1 MTALDH
7 GNEAFSKNKRN
18 SATIKAAKK
27 HQPAE
32 LCCGMNSKQEDLKRS
47 IQEEDSST
55 RVTDVVLVMRGE

>member
-7 GNEAFSKNKRN
+7 GNEVFSISKHN
-18 SATIKAAKK
+18 SATIKEPKK

-47 IQEEDSST
+47 IQEEDSSS
-55 RVTDVVLVMRGE
+55 RVTDVVLVMRGG